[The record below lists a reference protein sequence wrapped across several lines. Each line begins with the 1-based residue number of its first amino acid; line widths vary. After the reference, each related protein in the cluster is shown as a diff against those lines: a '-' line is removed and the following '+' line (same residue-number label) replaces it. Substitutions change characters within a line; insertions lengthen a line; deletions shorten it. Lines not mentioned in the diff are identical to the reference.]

1 MKPSNG
7 GPGAVPSTT
16 SEYTNNP
23 AGFKELFYRHYPAV
37 CRQLTCLL
45 GSRADAEDIA
55 QEAFIKLFNTP
66 PRESSNLGGWLSR
79 VATNLAYNHL
89 RSQNSRRRREMG
101 VSVAPVAAE
110 AGPETAA
117 LREEEIALTRKVLEL
132 IPERDRA
139 CLLLKFS
146 GMNYAAIARV
156 IDVKESSVGTLLAR
170 ARARFRS
177 EYLKLTG
184 SDHDVL

>member
-1 MKPSNG
+1 MPFTITEHIKD
-7 GPGAVPSTT
+7 
-16 SEYTNNP
+16 P

-45 GSRADAEDIA
+45 GSRTDAEDIA
-55 QEAFIKLFNTP
+55 QEAFIKLYNTP
-66 PRESSNLGGWLSR
+66 PREFSNLGGWLAR

-89 RSQNSRRRREMG
+89 RSENSRRRREMG
-101 VSVAPVAAE
+101 AGISSVAVE

-117 LREEEIALTRKVLEL
+117 VRKEEIALTRKALER

-139 CLLLKFS
+139 CLFLKFS
-146 GMNYAAIARV
+146 GMDYAAIARV
-156 IDVKESSVGTLLAR
+156 IGVKESSVGTLLAR

-177 EYLKLTG
+177 EYLRLTG
-184 SDHDVL
+184 SDEDVL